1 VSSIFKSI
9 FSRESAGE
17 SLNAVNWIPLTS
29 LPQLSEIEELS
40 LSEQIKAVV
49 VFKHST
55 SCGIS
60 AMAKRR
66 FEREWKAEE
75 KETPVYYLDLIR
87 FRNISNQISQ
97 QWDVWHESP
106 QVIVLKNKKVIHH
119 ASHGAISAEKIQ
131 SII

>member
-1 VSSIFKSI
+1 MSSIFKSI
-9 FSRESAGE
+9 FNRESAGE

-66 FEREWKAEE
+66 FEKEWKAKE

-106 QVIVLKNKKVIHH
+106 QVIVLKNKKVIHY

>member
-1 VSSIFKSI
+1 MSSIFKSI

-17 SLNAVNWIPLTS
+17 SLNSVNWIPLTS

-40 LSEQIKAVV
+40 LSEKIKAVV

-66 FEREWKAEE
+66 FEKEWKAEE